1 MGYEDSP
8 GSEQVYI
15 GASSARLQLLITSKQ
30 IDIKIITS
38 NQSEHLTPDQKV
50 SECQKA
56 DTYCVMNGV
65 QMSQVRHCLK
75 RFHGCSK
82 ILAWKNRGKISEF
95 LLQVTM
101 VFKINKVFYWLM
113 SRQQNNNHLV
123 VLVVV
128 SYWAGT
134 RFLFI
139 RLDSWHCSEL
149 NWCQAKKSTFYV
161 WPDGPTHAIHIC
173 NSIFDLALKCMAAS
187 KAGSK

>member
-30 IDIKIITS
+30 IDIKKIITS

-82 ILAWKNRGKISEF
+82 ILAWKNRKKSNREI

-101 VFKINKVFYWLM
+101 AF
-113 SRQQNNNHLV
+113 
-123 VLVVV
+123 
-128 SYWAGT
+128 
-134 RFLFI
+134 
-139 RLDSWHCSEL
+139 
-149 NWCQAKKSTFYV
+149 
-161 WPDGPTHAIHIC
+161 
-173 NSIFDLALKCMAAS
+173 
-187 KAGSK
+187 